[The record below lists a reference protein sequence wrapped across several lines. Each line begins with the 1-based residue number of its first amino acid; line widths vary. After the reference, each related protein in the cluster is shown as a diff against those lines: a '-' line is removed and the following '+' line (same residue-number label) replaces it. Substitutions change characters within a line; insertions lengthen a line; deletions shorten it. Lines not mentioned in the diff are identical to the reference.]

1 MHSPGKRWSNDLR
14 IGRPTLL
21 ALGLVVAMMAC
32 TEDATAP
39 GKCPAFCPSRQLT
52 VVDTVLN
59 IISRDSSYVGYVQ
72 PDSSQEMLAA
82 SAFGLDSR
90 PIFLIGP
97 VGTRVLL
104 RPNSTSDTTT
114 VPYLSVD
121 SATMVVQI
129 NRRDTLASNL
139 TISLYRL
146 PKSIGPNTT
155 LADLAG
161 PFTDSLVRS
170 VNVDSVLHLAGGI
183 DSTTGDSVAVTD
195 STTGAL
201 KVKISLDSGQANFLA
216 SDSGSRAYGIR
227 ISADSLAIVSFASV
241 RQSAGPTFRW
251 WGTFDSAG
259 TKVHRV
265 LGIGINLFNS
275 FVSNAAAPTLDSNLV
290 VGGVPSA
297 RSLLR
302 FSIPRAIRDS
312 AQVIRA
318 TLYLVPVTAPV
329 GLPRDSVRFAL
340 TRVSTDLGAKSP
352 CIPDP
357 FDPLSVACA
366 PLAPGDSAFVV
377 PSAARVG
384 RTDTVATDVT
394 LIIRGW
400 AADTVAPQALMLRG
414 TPEGGS
420 LVPVRFYSSRT
431 TAFRP
436 ALHITYVPR
445 YAFGSP

>member
-1 MHSPGKRWSNDLR
+1 
-14 IGRPTLL
+14 
-21 ALGLVVAMMAC
+21 MMAC

-39 GKCPAFCPSRQLT
+39 GKCPTFCPGGQLK
-52 VVDTVLN
+52 VVDTILN
-59 IISRDSSYVGYVQ
+59 AISRDSSYVGYVQ
-72 PDSSQEMLAA
+72 PDSAQEMLAA
-82 SAFGLDSR
+82 NALGLDSR
-90 PIFLIGP
+90 PIFLLGP

-104 RPNSTSDTTT
+104 KPDSTGDTTT

-121 SATMVVQI
+121 SATLVLQI
-129 NRRDTLASNL
+129 DRRDTLASNL

-146 PKSIGPNTT
+146 PKNIGPSTT

-183 DSTTGDSVAVTD
+183 DSTTGDSVAVVD
-195 STTGAL
+195 SATGAL
-201 KVKISLDSGQANFLA
+201 KVKISLDSVQANFLS
-216 SDSGSRAYGIR
+216 SDSGSRAYGLR

-241 RQSAGPTFRW
+241 RGSGGPTFRW
-251 WGTFDSAG
+251 WGTFDSLG
-259 TKVHRV
+259 TKVGRV
-265 LGIGINLFNS
+265 LGISSSLFNS
-275 FVSNAAAPTLDSNLV
+275 FVSNVGTPALDSNLV

-302 FSIPRAIRDS
+302 FSIPRGIRDS

-318 TLYLVPVTAPV
+318 TLYLVPVTAPA
-329 GLPRDSVRFAL
+329 GLPGDSIIFAL

-357 FDPLSVACA
+357 FDPVSTSCV
-366 PLAPGDSAFVV
+366 PPGPGDSAFVV
-377 PSAARVG
+377 EASAHVG
-384 RTDTVATDVT
+384 RADTIATDIT
-394 LIIRGW
+394 LIVRGW

-414 TPEGGS
+414 TPEGGN
-420 LVPVRFYSSRT
+420 LVPLRLFSSRT

-436 ALHITYVPR
+436 SLHITYVPR
-445 YAFGSP
+445 FSFGSP

>member
-1 MHSPGKRWSNDLR
+1 
-14 IGRPTLL
+14 
-21 ALGLVVAMMAC
+21 MMAC

-39 GKCPAFCPSRQLT
+39 GKCPTFCPGGQLK
-52 VVDTVLN
+52 VVDTILN
-59 IISRDSSYVGYVQ
+59 VISRDSSYVGYVQ
-72 PDSSQEMLAA
+72 PDSAQEMLAA
-82 SAFGLDSR
+82 NALGLDSR
-90 PIFLIGP
+90 PIFLLGP

-104 RPNSTSDTTT
+104 KPDSTGDTTT

-121 SATMVVQI
+121 SATLVLQI
-129 NRRDTLASNL
+129 DRRDTLASNL

-146 PKSIGPNTT
+146 PKNIGPSTT

-183 DSTTGDSVAVTD
+183 DSTTGDSVAVVD
-195 STTGAL
+195 SATGAL
-201 KVKISLDSGQANFLA
+201 KVKISLDSVQANFLS
-216 SDSGSRAYGIR
+216 SDSGSRAYGLR

-241 RQSAGPTFRW
+241 RGSGGPTFRW
-251 WGTFDSAG
+251 WGTFDSLG
-259 TKVHRV
+259 TKVGRV
-265 LGIGINLFNS
+265 LGISSSLFNS
-275 FVSNAAAPTLDSNLV
+275 FVSNVGTPALDSNLV

-302 FSIPRAIRDS
+302 FSIPRGIRDS

-318 TLYLVPVTAPV
+318 TLYLVPVTAPA
-329 GLPRDSVRFAL
+329 GLPGDSIIFAL

-357 FDPLSVACA
+357 FDPVSTSCV
-366 PLAPGDSAFVV
+366 PPGPGDSAFVV
-377 PSAARVG
+377 EASAHVG
-384 RTDTVATDVT
+384 RADTIATDIT
-394 LIIRGW
+394 LIVRGW

-420 LVPVRFYSSRT
+420 LVPLRLFSSRT

-436 ALHITYVPR
+436 SLHITYVPR
-445 YAFGSP
+445 FSFGSP

>member
-1 MHSPGKRWSNDLR
+1 MR

-21 ALGLVVAMMAC
+21 ALGLVAAMMAC

-39 GKCPAFCPSRQLT
+39 GKCPTFCPGGQLK
-52 VVDTVLN
+52 VVDTILN
-59 IISRDSSYVGYVQ
+59 VISRDSSYVGYVQ
-72 PDSSQEMLAA
+72 PDSAQEMLAA
-82 SAFGLDSR
+82 NALGLDSR
-90 PIFLIGP
+90 PIFLLGP

-104 RPNSTSDTTT
+104 KPDSTGDTTT

-121 SATMVVQI
+121 SATLVLQI
-129 NRRDTLASNL
+129 DRRDTLASNL

-146 PKSIGPNTT
+146 PKNIGPSTT

-183 DSTTGDSVAVTD
+183 DSTTGDSVAVVD
-195 STTGAL
+195 SATGAL
-201 KVKISLDSGQANFLA
+201 KVKISLDSVQANFLS
-216 SDSGSRAYGIR
+216 SDSGSRAYGLR

-241 RQSAGPTFRW
+241 RGSGGPTFRW
-251 WGTFDSAG
+251 WGTFDSLG
-259 TKVHRV
+259 TKVGRV
-265 LGIGINLFNS
+265 LGISSSLFNS
-275 FVSNAAAPTLDSNLV
+275 FVSNVGTPALDSNLV

-302 FSIPRAIRDS
+302 FSIPRGIRDS

-318 TLYLVPVTAPV
+318 TLYLVPVTAPA
-329 GLPRDSVRFAL
+329 GLPGDSIIFAL

-357 FDPLSVACA
+357 FDPVSTSCV
-366 PLAPGDSAFVV
+366 PPGPGDSAFVV
-377 PSAARVG
+377 EASAHVG
-384 RTDTVATDVT
+384 RADTIATDIT
-394 LIIRGW
+394 LIVRGW

-420 LVPVRFYSSRT
+420 LVPLRLFSSRT

-436 ALHITYVPR
+436 SLHITYVPR
-445 YAFGSP
+445 FSFGSP